1 MSRCV
6 CQVKILVNFMCR
18 EPTACH
24 RANHND
30 LIMYMLHLPDTVKC
44 STDIAD
50 GTKGDGISWYVL
62 PGPGGP
68 KGGPGPNNITYVL
81 IFLGS
86 T

>member
-1 MSRCV
+1 
-6 CQVKILVNFMCR
+6 
-18 EPTACH
+18 
-24 RANHND
+24 
-30 LIMYMLHLPDTVKC
+30 MYMLHLPDTVKC